1 MTAENDLPMADNLRR
16 LIAEKGDALRPDDL
30 LIPEL
35 QWIIN
40 CTTLSSV
47 DREFAELRYIRGMK
61 SSEILERLGW
71 YSPKTFTAHNKKV
84 WAKMVQTL
92 KRLVGYHPGD

>member
-1 MTAENDLPMADNLRR
+1 MTAENDNAMACNLRR
-16 LIAEKGDALRPDDL
+16 LLASKGDDIKPDDL

-40 CTTLSSV
+40 CAPLSSV
-47 DREFAELRYIRGMK
+47 DRRFAELRYIKGLK
-61 SSEILERLGW
+61 ASEILEELGW

-84 WAKMVQTL
+84 WAKLVQTL
-92 KRLVGYHPGD
+92 KRLIY